1 MQPSGIS
8 TSMSSIERFFGF
20 GSVTTLSYEGMSF
33 RVIVLNALDIENRIN
48 IVAPFTV
55 QWEEVIM
62 S

>member
-1 MQPSGIS
+1 
-8 TSMSSIERFFGF
+8 MSSIERFFGF

-55 QWEEVIM
+55 QWEEVIT